1 MKLTIYEDERIVST
15 EELKGFILNLIGPDG
30 DSNLIGISQN
40 NTKEAEVYEKEIPL
54 VDGKRVLLLTR
65 HAPDLQPVYDI
76 MDGYK
81 GMILVDIRY
90 KTSRVTIEW

>member
-40 NTKEAEVYEKEIPL
+40 NTKDAEVYEKEIPL
-54 VDGKRVLLLTR
+54 ADGKRVLLLTR
-65 HAPDLQPVYDI
+65 HAPDLQPLYDI

-81 GMILVDIRY
+81 GLILIDMRY
-90 KTSRVTIEW
+90 QTTHIIIEW